1 MARVTKSPSSW
12 PLYLRMGKSTGFD
25 HETFHH
31 STGCFMKLFHW
42 VYTHYNPLQ
51 PINYTYSDLSHDP
64 MITPWKNI
72 RDATFASIHW
82 SSTPSETTSGEA
94 AKEPV
99 LSEPSVPHVPT
110 VPYQENQTYQPYV
123 PDMFGSYLR
132 PLPPILNL
140 AKQSVCNQL
149 FVSLNSTIESGQSIC
164 KEYVFCCKHRH
175 KTLTLIFLQNI
186 QNSRPCCILDE
197 IPNWMFG
204 HSHISLMLWAVTVR
218 RDLVTWFVAGSIP
231 NFCWWK
237 PELLSL
243 KSHSFC

>member
-1 MARVTKSPSSW
+1 MTASKGLHKAGTNGTSDQIPIQLAVVPSDGKIYGLWSW
-12 PLYLRMGKSTGFD
+12 NIPSFYGVF
-25 HETFHH
+25 HETFPL
-31 STGCFMKLFHW
+31 SI
-42 VYTHYNPLQ
+42 YPLQ

-164 KEYVFCCKHRH
+164 KEYVFC
-175 KTLTLIFLQNI
+175 
-186 QNSRPCCILDE
+186 
-197 IPNWMFG
+197 
-204 HSHISLMLWAVTVR
+204 
-218 RDLVTWFVAGSIP
+218 
-231 NFCWWK
+231 
-237 PELLSL
+237 
-243 KSHSFC
+243 